1 MDQSR
6 RVLEEYYNDSNESYA
21 CPSWAPTVGFIGIA
35 CAVCFASK
43 YYLVVVVHIYFT
55 ICNVIWVLGVGD
67 LSPRSR
73 GIYLFSNLAS
83 SILTSLSTSLFSLF
97 SQ

>member
-43 YYLVVVVHIYFT
+43 YCTWLCCVVLFLFIFYVQYLLLHAD
-55 ICNVIWVLGVGD
+55 GEEGD
-67 LSPRSR
+67 FRS
-73 GIYLFSNLAS
+73 LAR
-83 SILTSLSTSLFSLF
+83 
-97 SQ
+97 

>member
-43 YYLVVVVHIYFT
+43 YIPGCVVLCCVVSFLFILY
-55 ICNVIWVLGVGD
+55 VL
-67 LSPRSR
+67 
-73 GIYLFSNLAS
+73 A
-83 SILTSLSTSLFSLF
+83 
-97 SQ
+97 

>member
-43 YYLVVVVHIYFT
+43 YLGSVGLGRRLRSRSLKFVGSVVVV
-55 ICNVIWVLGVGD
+55 
-67 LSPRSR
+67 
-73 GIYLFSNLAS
+73 
-83 SILTSLSTSLFSLF
+83 
-97 SQ
+97 